1 MGGLV
6 LQSSY
11 VVIKEIIMK
20 RTILPIFVLS
30 LITYAT
36 INNHVHAEESV
47 SILLVSKHVVAPNCK
62 LYGTKDD
69 PCEFNERNFG
79 LSYAFDIT
87 DKVYSTFGAYHN
99 SFYRL
104 STHIGIGY
112 RLKYAGIAVS
122 AITGYPMAPVL
133 PGITPY
139 FEVPVTKNTRAQ
151 LLMPFMP
158 DSVQVL
164 ALQVK
169 VVL

>member
-1 MGGLV
+1 MGSTM

-20 RTILPIFVLS
+20 RIILPIFILS

-36 INNHVHAEESV
+36 VNNHVHAEESV
-47 SILLVSKHVVAPNCK
+47 SILLVSKHVVSPDCV
-62 LYGTKDD
+62 LYGTED
-69 PCEFNERNFG
+69 PCTFNERNLG
-79 LSYAFDIT
+79 LSYNFDIT
-87 DKVYSTFGAYHN
+87 PKVYSTFGAYHN

-112 RLKYAGIAVS
+112 KLKYAGIAVS

-139 FEVPVTKNTRAQ
+139 FELPVTKKVRVQ